1 MNNTNYPDGR
11 YKMTNP
17 HDTTGDGWTIEQI
30 IDGRLRGS
38 MTPVEDWTAIGY
50 TFEPVVIMTVVE
62 YEKAIN
68 ALQNR
73 IDESED
79 ERYDPGEA
87 AMNDYE

>member
-1 MNNTNYPDGR
+1 MSDTGYPNGR

-30 IDGRLRGS
+30 IDGRLRGPL
-38 MTPVEDWTAIGY
+38 TPVGDWIAMGY
-50 TFEPVVIMTVVE
+50 IFESVVIMTVAE

-68 ALQNR
+68 ALQER
-73 IDESED
+73 IDELED